1 MISKPEPTVSR
12 DGFLEEVY
20 SVPGGECVRWCVQC
34 GMCAASCP
42 NVAWMEHSP
51 RKMIALIRADKR
63 QAVLTS
69 NSMWVCASCYL
80 CTVRCPRGV
89 EMTELMHVLGSLAA
103 RHGLTNGKTTTPAMH
118 RAFIEN
124 IKSNGRVHELG
135 FMRRFFLRTNP
146 LAALKMAPVG
156 LRLLSHGRLR
166 LRAEKTRGA
175 KQLRAIVQEAQN
187 LGGGG

>member
-1 MISKPEPTVSR
+1 MVSKPELKTGE
-12 DGFLEEVY
+12 DGFLDEVY

-34 GMCAASCP
+34 GMCAGSCP

-51 RKMIALIRADKR
+51 RKMIALIRAGKR
-63 QAVLTS
+63 QEVLTS

-89 EMTELMHVLGSLAA
+89 EVTELMHVLDSLAA
-103 RHGLTNGKTTTPAMH
+103 RHGLANGKTRTPAMH

-135 FMRRFFLRTNP
+135 LMRRFFLRTNP
-146 LAALKMAPVG
+146 LAAIKMMPVG
-156 LRLLSHGRLR
+156 LRLLLHGRLR
-166 LRAEKTRGA
+166 LRPEKVRGA
-175 KQLRAIVQEAQN
+175 EQLRTIVERAQI
-187 LGGGG
+187 LGGAE

>member
-1 MISKPEPTVSR
+1 MMHKPELKIAE
-12 DGFLEEVY
+12 DGFLDEVY

-51 RKMIALIRADKR
+51 RKMIALIRAEKR
-63 QAVLTS
+63 QEVLTS

-103 RHGLTNGKTTTPAMH
+103 RHGLTNGKTATPAMH

-124 IKSNGRVHELG
+124 IKSNGRLHELG
-135 FMRRFFLRTNP
+135 LMRRFFLRTNP

-166 LRAEKTRGA
+166 LRAEKAGGA
-175 KQLRAIVQEAQN
+175 AQVRAIVEEAQK
-187 LGGGG
+187 LGGAG